1 MHVSLTGYSFVR
13 GPIRKQSYSVF
24 HSIVHLWFF
33 QTKMNPRSWSRNATL
48 TNISALDSFEM
59 KRMPLKFVKNIF
71 RWLEMVSNLELFHF
85 SMFHLIRQLLYLVLL
100 QKMTGIR
107 TSLAFNLIATEDI
120 ITFKDFLLLLF
131 FFEKLKRPRVRSNLK
146 YSVTNGHS

>member
-1 MHVSLTGYSFVR
+1 
-13 GPIRKQSYSVF
+13 
-24 HSIVHLWFF
+24 
-33 QTKMNPRSWSRNATL
+33 
-48 TNISALDSFEM
+48 M